1 MTAANLSCFRCGEE
15 FECVGSDNTDLLFEC
30 ENCGVELREDTTRE
44 LATMDGA
51 LARLAE
57 VLLAKAGEGE

>member
-1 MTAANLSCFRCGEE
+1 MTAANLSCFRCGSE
-15 FECVGSDNTDLLFEC
+15 FECVGSQNSDLLFQC

-57 VLLAKAGEGE
+57 VLLEESGAE